1 MRTDKPQAAKA
12 AVDLDLPRFR
22 LFPNWRMAP
31 EFPWQ
36 IWAVGWLAIVKAVLW
51 LSTDPVVPSPLAE
64 LLATKFLVMMAPF
77 LLLGIGVWNL
87 RRWAA
92 WGLILITAADIAF
105 IAVIHLIPQLEYWS
119 SLLGGR
125 YWAVTL
131 VLLIL
136 NGPIGSVLI
145 LLASPAPLKTAGKY
159 ELLDHEG
166 E

>member
-1 MRTDKPQAAKA
+1 MNADKPQPGQPES
-12 AVDLDLPRFR
+12 DLELPRFR
-22 LFPNWRMAP
+22 VFPNWRMAP

-36 IWAVGWLAIVKAVLW
+36 IWAVGWLAIVKGLLW
-51 LSTDPVVPSPLAE
+51 LSTDPVLPSPLAE
-64 LLATKFLVMMAPF
+64 LLATKFLTMMVPF

-92 WGLILITAADIAF
+92 WGLIILTAADIAF
-105 IAVIHLIPQLEYWS
+105 IAVIHYIPELDYWS

-125 YWAVTL
+125 YWALTA

-145 LLASPAPLKTAGKY
+145 LLTSPVLLKTAGKY
-159 ELLDHEG
+159 ELLSSDWG
-166 E
+166 

>member
-1 MRTDKPQAAKA
+1 MSTKKSQAGIS
-12 AVDLDLPRFR
+12 AVDLYLPRFR
-22 LFPNWRMAP
+22 VFPDWRMAS

-36 IWAVGWLAIVKAVLW
+36 IWAVGWLAIVKALLW
-51 LSTDPVVPSPLAE
+51 LATDPVVPSPLAE

-77 LLLGIGVWNL
+77 LLLGFGVWNL

-92 WGLILITAADIAF
+92 WGLILIAAADIAF
-105 IAVIHLIPQLEYWS
+105 IAVIHLVPHLDYWG

-145 LLASPAPLKTAGKY
+145 LLASPVLLKTAGRY
-159 ELLDHEG
+159 ELLNHQG